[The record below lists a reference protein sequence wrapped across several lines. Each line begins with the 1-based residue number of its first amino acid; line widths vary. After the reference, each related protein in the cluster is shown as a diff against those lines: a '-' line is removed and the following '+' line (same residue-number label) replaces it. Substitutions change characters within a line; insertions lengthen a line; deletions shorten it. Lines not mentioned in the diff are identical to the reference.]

1 LKTWLR
7 AFATSGALVMV
18 MVIVIVIVMVMVM
31 TMLMMMMMMMMLQC
45 KRRLLSAHHHQ
56 TYMHT

>member
-1 LKTWLR
+1 MLKTWLR

-18 MVIVIVIVMVMVM
+18 IVIVTVMVMVM
-31 TMLMMMMMMMMLQC
+31 VKY
-45 KRRLLSAHHHQ
+45 KRRPLSAHHHQ